1 MVVMNKRTSQK
12 SRHTQKNSA
21 VVKLNKPGESAPSKG
36 QYVEKGPRGGVVPSG
51 NHIRIS
57 RKGVPF
63 PPTRKSGRKW
73 GRATRSSST

>member
-1 MVVMNKRTSQK
+1 MVAMNKRTSQK
-12 SRHTQKNSA
+12 SRHTQKSSA

-51 NHIRIS
+51 NHIRMN
-57 RKGVPF
+57 RKGITL

-73 GRATRSSST
+73 GRVTRSSSA